1 MPVNKKGIAAVGVA
15 VAATVTMLLT
25 GTFSN
30 ENVQPVTHDTTYTKI
45 VDTVKVETKDSVQA
59 VAYVKDSVIV
69 KDTFLFRTGHGR
81 NGRPYV
87 YRIKKQISRDTS
99 FVAYKYSTV
108 SYEVITPIKLPV
120 TVIEKITHDTIYYTV
135 TDTVKTL
142 PKPQLSGNATRQ
154 ADWLDTVHPNID
166 YLKAV
171 QAVVIKIDWKDLQ
184 NEKGELTPQIPD
196 AYIAWADRMNKT
208 YGLHI
213 RFKLRIVPGVEAPD
227 YVKKAVGTFI
237 LTNAGYENVA
247 GLQGRDSNCV
257 KFWKP
262 EFMPYWEDFQ
272 KKLAAKYDG
281 NEFIAEIVN
290 SATSTATGESLIRA
304 VANAGGGLTR
314 KNAYIAAGYTIDADY
329 KAVLASI
336 DVMAK
341 YWKRTNCGM
350 AITIWE
356 NINTG
361 KVTKDITKSQSIAE
375 YLCKVFGSR
384 AVLGNNGLGTNGWQ
398 AGGDDLQLAS
408 YFQSLQ
414 KTYNNGIY
422 YQTAAPGSM
431 ITTMKGVLDLG
442 LQYGCSLVE
451 LPQPPDKLL
460 TTISNADLTVYNGK
474 FTANA
479 IVK

>member
-15 VAATVTMLLT
+15 VAATVTMLLVQQPNT
-25 GTFSN
+25 G
-30 ENVQPVTHDTTYTKI
+30 DYTI
-45 VDTVKVETKDSVQA
+45 A
-59 VAYVKDSVIV
+59 V
-69 KDTFLFRTGHGR
+69 KDTFKTVWTDSIQVVDYAKDTTITVQGQWVTKRGR
-81 NGRPYV
+81 NGKLYRFYIQAHNKDTVILGHKYVTVPYS
-87 YRIKKQISRDTS
+87 YDS
-99 FVAYKYSTV
+99 AYKIY
-108 SYEVITPIKLPV
+108 
-120 TVIEKITHDTIYYTV
+120 DTIYSNTK
-135 TDTVKTL
+135 DTVVQSIL

-154 ADWLDTVHPNID
+154 ADWLDTLHPNID

-171 QAVVIKIDWKDLQ
+171 QAVVIKVDWKDLQ
-184 NEKGELTPQIPD
+184 NEKGELTPQTPD
-196 AYIAWADRMNKT
+196 AYISWADRMNKT

-281 NEFIAEIVN
+281 NEFIAEVVN

-314 KNAYIAAGYTIDADY
+314 KQSYIAAGYTIDADY
-329 KAVLASI
+329 KAITASI

-375 YLCKVFGSR
+375 YLCKAFGSR
-384 AVLGNNGLGTNGWQ
+384 AVIGNNGLGTNGWQ

>member
-15 VAATVTMLLT
+15 VAATVTMLLVQQPNT
-25 GTFSN
+25 GG
-30 ENVQPVTHDTTYTKI
+30 YTI
-45 VDTVKVETKDSVQA
+45 A
-59 VAYVKDSVIV
+59 V
-69 KDTFLFRTGHGR
+69 KDTFKTVWTDSIQVVDYAKDTTITVQGQWVTKRGR
-81 NGRPYV
+81 NGKLYRFYIQAHNKDTVILGHKYVTVPYS
-87 YRIKKQISRDTS
+87 YDS
-99 FVAYKYSTV
+99 AYKIY
-108 SYEVITPIKLPV
+108 
-120 TVIEKITHDTIYYTV
+120 DTIYSNTK
-135 TDTVKTL
+135 DTVVQSIL

-154 ADWLDTVHPNID
+154 ADWLDTLHPNID

-171 QAVVIKIDWKDLQ
+171 QAVVIKVDWKDLQ
-184 NEKGELTPQIPD
+184 NEKGELTPQTPD

-314 KNAYIAAGYTIDADY
+314 KQSYIAAGYTIDADY

-336 DVMAK
+336 DVMSK

-356 NINTG
+356 NISSS
-361 KVTKDITKSQSIAE
+361 KVTKDITKSQSVAE
-375 YLCKVFGSR
+375 YLCKTFGSR

-479 IVK
+479 VVK

>member
-15 VAATVTMLLT
+15 VAATVTMLLVQQPNT
-25 GTFSN
+25 G
-30 ENVQPVTHDTTYTKI
+30 DYTI
-45 VDTVKVETKDSVQA
+45 A
-59 VAYVKDSVIV
+59 V
-69 KDTFLFRTGHGR
+69 KDTFKTVWTDSIQVVDYAKDTTITVQGQWVTKRGR
-81 NGRPYV
+81 NGKLYRFYIQAHNKDTVILGHKYVTVPYS
-87 YRIKKQISRDTS
+87 YDS
-99 FVAYKYSTV
+99 AYKIY
-108 SYEVITPIKLPV
+108 
-120 TVIEKITHDTIYYTV
+120 DTIYSNTK
-135 TDTVKTL
+135 DTVVQSIL

-154 ADWLDTVHPNID
+154 ADWLDTLHPNID

-171 QAVVIKIDWKDLQ
+171 QAVVIKVDWKDLQ

-281 NEFIAEIVN
+281 NEFIAEVVN

-314 KNAYIAAGYTIDADY
+314 KQSYIAAGYTIDADY
-329 KAVLASI
+329 KAITASI

-375 YLCKVFGSR
+375 YLCKAFGSR
-384 AVLGNNGLGTNGWQ
+384 AVIGNNGLGTNGWQ

>member
-1 MPVNKKGIAAVGVA
+1 MPVNKKGIAAVGIA
-15 VAATVTMLLT
+15 VAATVTMLLVQQPNT
-25 GTFSN
+25 G
-30 ENVQPVTHDTTYTKI
+30 DYTI
-45 VDTVKVETKDSVQA
+45 A
-59 VAYVKDSVIV
+59 V
-69 KDTFLFRTGHGR
+69 KDTFKTVWTDSIQVVDYAKDTTITVQGQWVTKRGR
-81 NGRPYV
+81 NGKLYRFYIQAHNKDTVILGHKYVTVPYS
-87 YRIKKQISRDTS
+87 YDS
-99 FVAYKYSTV
+99 AYKIY
-108 SYEVITPIKLPV
+108 
-120 TVIEKITHDTIYYTV
+120 DTIYSNTK
-135 TDTVKTL
+135 DTVVQSIL

-154 ADWLDTVHPNID
+154 ADWLDTVRPNID

-171 QAVVIKIDWKDLQ
+171 QAVVIKVDWKDLQ
-184 NEKGELTPQIPD
+184 NEKGELTPQTPD
-196 AYIAWADRMNKT
+196 AYISWADRMNKT

-227 YVKKAVGTFI
+227 YVKKSVGTFI
-237 LTNAGYENVA
+237 LTNAGYESVA

-281 NEFIAEIVN
+281 NEFIAEVVN

-314 KNAYIAAGYTIDADY
+314 KQSYLAAGYTVDADY
-329 KAVLASI
+329 KAVTASI

-341 YWKRTNCGM
+341 YWKRTNVGM

-356 NINTG
+356 NISSS
-361 KVTKDITKSQSIAE
+361 KVTKDITKSQSVAE
-375 YLCKVFGSR
+375 YLCKTFGSR